1 LRRKL
6 RDLILLSLVI
16 LPLVSL
22 PSANIINGE
31 IVTVTTTVT
40 SYTTRTI
47 TSFTYTTTTS
57 TIHLGTYTETR
68 TLETISTITTPTTTT
83 ATIYITNGTFISGTV
98 DFTPT
103 PTPTPTP
110 TLNLGVDKPVYLAGE
125 LVTLTALLKGSSG
138 QPLPGVDV
146 VFEVRNP
153 VGSVVASGS
162 ATTDADGVAG
172 KSFTLPQDAM
182 VGTYSAYASATYQ
195 GQSASNS
202 VRFSVSGGSHVNLTL
217 STTDPDGNPKSEF
230 RRGEAV
236 AAKITVRNDGGARI
250 GGAHILATFYDSNN
264 VPVSFSF
271 DILDLGVGE
280 ERTSIKG
287 FTLSPSAA
295 IGTYRVEVIVLTD
308 FLANGGVYI
317 PDGNGSSE
325 FQVAT

>member
-1 LRRKL
+1 
-6 RDLILLSLVI
+6 
-16 LPLVSL
+16 
-22 PSANIINGE
+22 
-31 IVTVTTTVT
+31 
-40 SYTTRTI
+40 
-47 TSFTYTTTTS
+47 
-57 TIHLGTYTETR
+57 
-68 TLETISTITTPTTTT
+68 
-83 ATIYITNGTFISGTV
+83 
-98 DFTPT
+98 
-103 PTPTPTP
+103 
-110 TLNLGVDKPVYLAGE
+110 VDKPVYLAGE

-264 VPVSFSF
+264 VPVSFIF
-271 DILDLGVGE
+271 DIVDLEIGE

-295 IGTYRVEVIVLTD
+295 TGTYRVEVIVLTD

-317 PDGNGSSE
+317 PDGNGSID
-325 FQVAT
+325 FQVTT

>member
-1 LRRKL
+1 VEVQIF
-6 RDLILLSLVI
+6 DPNGNLIHIGKSNPNNAGYKRYVYDYSIQGDALPGTYRIHVSLQDPIAPSILQGIEGEGQFTVVTTCIIRLSL
-16 LPLVSL
+16 
-22 PSANIINGE
+22 
-31 IVTVTTTVT
+31 
-40 SYTTRTI
+40 
-47 TSFTYTTTTS
+47 
-57 TIHLGTYTETR
+57 
-68 TLETISTITTPTTTT
+68 
-83 ATIYITNGTFISGTV
+83 
-98 DFTPT
+98 
-103 PTPTPTP
+103 
-110 TLNLGVDKPVYLAGE
+110 NLDVDKLSYAPGE
-125 LVTLTALLKGSSG
+125 VVTLTAMVKEELICPITTSTAEF
-138 QPLPGVDV
+138 QPLPGVEV

-153 VGSVVASGS
+153 LGSVIASGS
-162 ATTDADGVAG
+162 AATGADGVAR

-182 VGTYSAYASATYQ
+182 VGVYSAYASTTYH
-195 GQSASNS
+195 GLSASNN
-202 VRFSVSGGSHVNLTL
+202 VRFSVTRGFHVSLTL